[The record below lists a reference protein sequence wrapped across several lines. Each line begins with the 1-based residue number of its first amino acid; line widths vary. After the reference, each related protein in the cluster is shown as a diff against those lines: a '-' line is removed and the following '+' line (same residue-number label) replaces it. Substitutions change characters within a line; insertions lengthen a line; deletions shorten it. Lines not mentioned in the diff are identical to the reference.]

1 MELRYDPE
9 ADAIYVSLR
18 EYTGKRRSKNAGDWR
33 HVVDYDEDGEPVGV
47 EILEVSSGI
56 DLHGLPEAEAIAA
69 LIRSF
74 PQLVA

>member
-1 MELRYDPE
+1 MTTGLSTALTE
-9 ADAIYVSLR
+9 AAR
-18 EYTGKRRSKNAGDWR
+18 T
-33 HVVDYDEDGEPVGV
+33 
-47 EILEVSSGI
+47 I